1 MTQIVTIYIANILSV
16 RDIAQSFT
24 HAGFV
29 GLTVVSGWGV
39 WEGKTEPCHVITLAN
54 TRNDPNFVKE
64 CDGVAS
70 HLCQKYGE
78 DCAMLTVH
86 SAQVSFPKGY

>member
-1 MTQIVTIYIANILSV
+1 MTQIVTIYIANIPSL
-16 RDIAQSFT
+16 RDIVDTFT
-24 HAGFV
+24 NAGFD
-29 GLTVVSGWGV
+29 GLTIIPSYGV
-39 WEGKTEPCHVITLAN
+39 WKGNMEPCHVITLAN
-54 TRNDPNFVKE
+54 TGDIPNFVKE

-86 SAQVSFPKGY
+86 SAQVTFPAGD